1 MIVLKDPGLLYEQV
15 ADGIARQIEAG
26 TLRAGD
32 KVPSVRRASEQHRVS
47 VSTAVQ
53 AYLALEN
60 RGLIEA
66 RPQSG
71 FYVRPQQRVTVPE
84 PLLSTPAKALPA
96 GGGTSEELL

>member
-1 MIVLKDPGLLYEQV
+1 MIALKEPGLLYEQV
-15 ADGIARQIEAG
+15 AETIARQIEAG

-32 KVPSVRRASEQHRVS
+32 RVPSVRRTSKQHRVS

-71 FYVRPQQRVTVPE
+71 FYVRPQQRAAVPE
-84 PLLSTPAKALPA
+84 PLLSRPNKALR
-96 GGGTSEELL
+96 GSEGVSSEE